1 MKMVKH
7 KALSNHYVIAPKLV
21 GSMTTRG
28 QMKPTFRVNIKVS
41 QERTARALSL
51 KILPYPVF

>member
-1 MKMVKH
+1 MVKH